1 MKIKV
6 KPEDFIVEEL
16 IDAPIIRKKGEFG
29 LYRLTKRRQNTLEVL
44 RIISKNTRLAF
55 DDFSYGGRKDRHAL
69 STQYITVKNNP
80 SPLKIKEDD
89 FALEFLG
96 FISRPMGPDLI
107 CGNRFNITIRSLS
120 SQDIEDAST
129 GLPVVNK
136 LGFLNYFDDQRFGTY
151 DQTQGF
157 LAQKLLKKHFNGAL
171 KIYLTR
177 VTSEDKKK
185 DRERKAALFKK
196 WGDWPSCFKEA
207 RLSFEKFAFDR
218 LTHDAGSFISLLR
231 EIPAQELS
239 LFISCYQAFLWN
251 EVLRRWIKLQT
262 SSCASTSAGAPMN
275 VYRGLAGDYIFPTE
289 RLQNI
294 PIPTPASKMPAMDPN
309 VENIYQAVFKENG
322 LIRPMFNITKIRQAY
337 FKSTPRSAIVLPVKL
352 IFEFSEDEMRA
363 GQKKLV
369 LKFVLPRG
377 SYATMLIKRIFSAPG
392 SP

>member
-1 MKIKV
+1 MKTKA

-16 IDAPIIRKKGEFG
+16 IDAPIMRKRGEFT
-29 LYRLTKRRQNTLEVL
+29 LYRLTKRGQNTLEVL
-44 RIISKNTRLAF
+44 RIISRNTRLAF

-107 CGNRFNITIRSLS
+107 YGNRFNITIRSLS

-129 GLPVVNK
+129 RLPVVNT
-136 LGFLNYFDDQRFGTY
+136 LGFPNYFDDQRFGTY
-151 DQTQGF
+151 DRAQGF

-196 WGDWPSCFKEA
+196 WGDWQSCLKEA
-207 RLSFEKFAFDR
+207 RLSFEKLAFDR
-218 LTHDAGSFISLLR
+218 LSHDAGGFISLLR
-231 EIPAQELS
+231 EIPSQELS

-251 EVLRRWIKLQT
+251 EVLRRWIKLK
-262 SSCASTSAGAPMN
+262 SNALMN
-275 VYRGLAGDYIFPTE
+275 VYRGLAGDYIFPTGSIK
-289 RLQNI
+289 NI
-294 PIPTPASKMPAMDPN
+294 SIPTPASKMPAMDPE
-309 VENIYQAVFKENG
+309 VENIYRAILTENA
-322 LIRPMFNITKIRQAY
+322 LTQPMFNITKIRQAY
-337 FKSTPRSAIVLPVKL
+337 FKSIQRAAIVLPLNL
-352 IFEFSEDEMRA
+352 IFEFSDDEMRA

-377 SYATMLIKRIFSAPG
+377 SYATMLIKRIFSGPIHLDY
-392 SP
+392 

>member
-16 IDAPIIRKKGEFG
+16 LDAPIIRKKGEFG

-151 DQTQGF
+151 DQIQGF

-207 RLSFEKFAFDR
+207 RLSFEKFAFDH

-251 EVLRRWIKLQT
+251 EVLRRWIKLHSNALMT
-262 SSCASTSAGAPMN
+262 

-289 RLQNI
+289 QIKNVS
-294 PIPTPASKMPAMDPN
+294 IPTPASKMEAMDPG
-309 VENIYQAVFKENG
+309 VENIYRAILEENA
-322 LIRPMFNITKIRQAY
+322 LTWPMFNITKIRQAY